1 MKHIYFT
8 LFIII
13 CLPILMVGRADKFRL
28 IITDDPSTHMTIA
41 WNQISGHSVAVFYD
55 KVDHGQDVSS
65 YSNFRLPD
73 RTAAYKSMNN
83 YFVRLSDLEPA
94 TAYYF
99 VIVDSEGVSERL
111 WFRTLPD
118 DPNVPLSI
126 IAGGDS
132 RRSGSEFTPHE
143 PRIESNRV
151 VRAIRPDF
159 VAFGGDYTDKD
170 TDEQWISWMDDWQYT
185 TGNDGLMIPILP
197 TRGNHERNNEVM
209 VNLFDVPNDNVYYAI
224 TFGGSLIRFYTLN
237 VMISVAG
244 DQANWLRQD
253 LIENDDQTA
262 WKIAQYHYSI
272 APHQSGKS
280 YQTPMYLHWAS
291 LFYEFGLQLAIEC
304 DVHVA
309 KHTWPIKP
317 SDESGQDHGFIRDDE
332 TGTVY
337 TGEGSWGLI
346 RTANVSYDW
355 TRDSGSFT
363 QVKWIQA
370 NTDSLVIYTIKS
382 ATSATDDILDDSD
395 RFRMPEGLD
404 LWSFT
409 GTDRVVITRPDP
421 GYESTVSAE
430 APSLRPQSQLI
441 QKLFPNPVSDELHI
455 RLYDAQKTHFQ
466 VFDVKGQLLKSG
478 VFNSPTHRLS
488 TSDLPEGTY
497 FLRLWQKENG
507 LFQTD
512 TFSKL

>member
-1 MKHIYFT
+1 MKHLYF
-8 LFIII
+8 LILL
-13 CLPILMVGRADKFRL
+13 CLTVPFLLMGRSDKFRL
-28 IITDDPSTHMTIA
+28 VITDDPSTTMTLA
-41 WNQISGHSVAVFYD
+41 WNQISGHSVAVFFD
-55 KVDHGQDVSS
+55 KVDHGQDVSA
-65 YSNFRLPD
+65 YEQFQLPD
-73 RTAAYKSMNN
+73 KTVAYKGMNN
-83 YFVRLSDLEPA
+83 YFVHLTDLEPA

-99 VIVDSEGVSERL
+99 IIVDSEGVSDRY

-118 DPNVPLSI
+118 DPTVPLSI

-159 VAFGGDYTDKD
+159 IAFGGDFTDKD
-170 TDEQWISWMDDWQYT
+170 TDEQWQSWMDDWEYT
-185 TGNDGLMIPILP
+185 YGDDGLIIPILP

-209 VNLFDVPNDNVYYAI
+209 VNLFNVPNNDVYYAI
-224 TFGGSLIRFYTLN
+224 TVGGSLIRFYTLN

-253 LIENDDQTA
+253 LMENDDKTA
-262 WKIAQYHYSI
+262 WKIAQYHYAI

-291 LFYEFGLQLAIEC
+291 LFYEYGLQLAVEC
-304 DVHVA
+304 DAHVA

-317 SDESGQDHGFIRDDE
+317 SDEPGQDHGFIRDDE

-363 QVKWIQA
+363 QLKWIHA
-370 NTDSLVIYTIKS
+370 NRDSLVIYTIKS
-382 ATSATDDILDDSD
+382 ATSTTDDIVDDAD
-395 RFRMPEGLD
+395 RFRMPEGFD
-404 LWSFT
+404 LWT
-409 GTDRVVITRPDP
+409 TANGDRVVIDRPDP
-421 GYESTVSAE
+421 GYNNTVSAE
-430 APSLRPQSQLI
+430 QPRVRRESDLI
-441 QKLFPNPVSDELHI
+441 QRVFPNPVSEELHI
-455 RLYDAQKTHFQ
+455 QLYKANSTHYQ
-466 VFDVKGQLLKSG
+466 VFDTKGQLLISG
-478 VFNSPTHRLS
+478 VFYSPSHRIRT
-488 TSDLPEGTY
+488 TSLATGNY
-497 FLRLWQKENG
+497 FLRLWQKEDG
-507 LFQTD
+507 QFQT
-512 TFSKL
+512 TSFSKF